1 MTTAILTQ
9 PKILVL
15 NKAWQPVAVADV
27 ERAFGLLVTGAAK
40 AVDKQFQVFDFES
53 WSALSA
59 ELGDDV
65 VHTARV
71 ALKVP
76 RVLVLQAFDRM
87 PRSTVRFSRN
97 NIYLR
102 DGFTC
107 QYCAQKLSR
116 SKLNLDHVLPKSQ
129 GGRTNWTN
137 IVCSCQVCNLFKG
150 GRTPEQAGM
159 KLLRQPKRPD
169 WSSLAQRKS
178 GSPVPYEE
186 WLPFIDMASASY
198 WNTELVD
205 E

>member
-1 MTTAILTQ
+1 
-9 PKILVL
+9 V
-15 NKAWQPVAVADV
+15 
-27 ERAFGLLVTGAAK
+27 RC
-40 AVDKQFQVFDFES
+40 
-53 WSALSA
+53 
-59 ELGDDV
+59 
-65 VHTARV
+65 

-87 PRSTVRFSRN
+87 PRNTVRFSRN

-102 DGFTC
+102 DDFTC
-107 QYCAQKLSR
+107 QYCGLRLSR
-116 SKLNLDHVLPKSQ
+116 SKLNLDHVKPKSQ

-137 IVCSCQVCNLFKG
+137 IVCSCVSCNLEKG

-159 KLLRQPKRPD
+159 VLARQPKRPD
-169 WSSLAQRKS
+169 WSTMMPKRK
-178 GSPVPYEE
+178 GTTVPYEE

>member
-1 MTTAILTQ
+1 MTTATLTH

-15 NKAWQPVAVADV
+15 NKAWQPVALADV

-40 AVDKQFQVFDFES
+40 AVDKQFQTFDFES

-59 ELGDDV
+59 EVGDDV
-65 VHTARV
+65 VHTVRA

-76 RVLVLQAFDRM
+76 RVLVLQVFDRM
-87 PRSTVRFSRN
+87 PRNTVRFSRN
-97 NIYLR
+97 NIYVR

-107 QYCAQKLSR
+107 QYCGEKHSR
-116 SKLNLDHVLPKSQ
+116 SKLNLDHVVPKSL

-137 IVCSCQVCNLFKG
+137 IVCSCVSCNLQKG

-159 KLLRQPKRPD
+159 TLARQPKRPD
-169 WSSLAQRKS
+169 WASMMPKKK
-178 GSPVPYEE
+178 GTTVPYEE

-198 WNTELVD
+198 WNTELD
-205 E
+205 AD

>member
-1 MTTAILTQ
+1 MTTAAVLS
-9 PKILVL
+9 PRILVL

-40 AVDKQFQVFDFES
+40 ALDKQFQTFNFES

-59 ELGDDV
+59 EVGDDV
-65 VHTARV
+65 VHTSRM

-76 RVLVLQAFDRM
+76 RVIVLQMFDRM

-107 QYCAQKLSR
+107 QYCRQKLSR

-129 GGRTNWTN
+129 GGRTSWTN
-137 IVCSCQVCNLFKG
+137 IVCSCVVCNLEKG

-159 KLLRQPKRPD
+159 KLARQPKRPD
-169 WSSLAQRKS
+169 WSTLAQRK
-178 GSPVPYEE
+178 GTTVPYEE
-186 WLPFIDMASASY
+186 WLPFIDTASASY